1 MSFNRQWGHLIALG
15 ICIFL
20 PCLQYVGSFYHGGKV
35 TGLER
40 VGDKD
45 RRADC
50 EHSTRLTAADLGAL
64 KKANI
69 DLDVTFT
76 LKSIV
81 VPGKLYLSV
90 MKE

>member
-1 MSFNRQWGHLIALG
+1 M
-15 ICIFL
+15 
-20 PCLQYVGSFYHGGKV
+20 
-35 TGLER
+35 
-40 VGDKD
+40 GDKD
-45 RRADC
+45 RADC
-50 EHSTRLTAADLGAL
+50 EHPTHLTAADLGAL

-81 VPGKLYLSV
+81 VPGKLHLSV